1 MNTGADIHS
10 QLRALMTEALET
22 CQKLR
27 NYTDDNFN
35 VFLGDDDQKILDTI
49 NEREHI
55 IDRLMRI
62 ESQIDLILDEVREY
76 AKGNALPED
85 IDEIRRS
92 ARIVLG
98 DIKAKDM
105 EIMKIISSKMQTLKT
120 ETLKVRNKKK
130 LSAYMKTSFAED
142 LGDSVNLSK

>member
-1 MNTGADIHS
+1 MNTGADMHS

-27 NYTDDNFN
+27 NYTDDHFN
-35 VFLGDDDQKILDTI
+35 VFLGDNDQKILDTI
-49 NEREHI
+49 DEREHI
-55 IDRLMRI
+55 IDRLMSI
-62 ESQIDLILDEVREY
+62 ENQIDLILDEVREY
-76 AKGNALPED
+76 AKGNALPAD
-85 IDEIRRS
+85 IDEIRHS

-130 LSAYMKTSFAED
+130 LSAYMKASFAED